1 MGDFDQTIG
10 FMLMAIMIDV
20 FMAGVLMSQ
29 FATYWNSKYE
39 DPSWIKAFVAF
50 LFVINMS
57 QVVAVVYMAWSRT
70 DTQFLPSTSR
80 NFANPKVIAISLWPF
95 AYTALTVAIIPLAN
109 QTLQTWRIYTFTRS
123 KLLVGFLL
131 TAVLTACGTGVAV
144 AIQSWI
150 SSELAKLADLR
161 PVAEANFALECALD
175 LTISI
180 ILSYKFY
187 QSKSGSRQVNS
198 VLNHLIRGAVQ
209 SGVFT
214 SIFALGALLS
224 FHFSPGTYMITLFV
238 FPIGRIY
245 THTIMDHFIGRE
257 ELRSIL
263 STRSTI
269 SAPHFNPSQSMGLVL
284 VRRDDQ
290 SIEARDPTIWKQ

>member
-10 FMLMAIMIDV
+10 FMLMAIMVDV

-57 QVVAVVYMAWSRT
+57 QVAAVVYLAWFYCVT
-70 DTQFLPSTSR
+70 
-80 NFANPKVIAISLWPF
+80 NFANPSVLAISLWPF
-95 AYTALTVAIIPLAN
+95 AYTALTIAIIPLAN
-109 QTLQTWRIYTFTRS
+109 QTLQAWRIYTFTRS

-131 TAVLTACGTGVAV
+131 AVVLAAFGTGVAV
-144 AIQSWI
+144 AIEQWMFQ
-150 SSELAKLADLR
+150 ELAKLADLR

-180 ILSYKFY
+180 ILSYKFS
-187 QSKSGSRQVNS
+187 QSKSGSRQINS

-269 SAPHFNPSQSMGLVL
+269 SAPHFNPSQSMGL
-284 VRRDDQ
+284 
-290 SIEARDPTIWKQ
+290 EF